1 MSWASQETRKH
12 IQEIAERVAAS
23 EGIEVLEV
31 EYRGSSRQGF
41 VRVFIDRPEGI
52 FHKDCELVSRQLGTI
67 LEVEDV
73 LRGSYRLEVSSPGLE
88 RKLYK
93 GTDYERFTG
102 KKVRITLR
110 QPREGRKQ
118 FTGQLGGIAKGTVLL
133 EAGGGEALRFP
144 LEDIE
149 TARLVAEF

>member
-1 MSWASQETRKH
+1 MCAYLSIVRK
-12 IQEIAERVAAS
+12 
-23 EGIEVLEV
+23 
-31 EYRGSSRQGF
+31 
-41 VRVFIDRPEGI
+41 VF

-73 LRGSYRLEVSSPGLE
+73 VRGSYRLEVSSPGLE

-102 KKVRITLR
+102 EKVRITLR

-118 FTGQLGGIAKGTVLL
+118 FTGRLGGIAKGTVLL
-133 EAGGGEALRFP
+133 EVGGGEALRFP

>member
-1 MSWASQETRKH
+1 MSWASQETRKR
-12 IQEIAERVAAS
+12 IVEIAERVAAS

-31 EYRGSSRQGF
+31 EYRGNASQGL

-52 FHKDCELVSRQLGTI
+52 FHRDCELVSRQLGTI

-73 LRGSYRLEVSSPGLE
+73 VRGAYRLEVSSPGLE

-93 GTDYERFTG
+93 GSDYERFTG

-110 QPREGRKQ
+110 QAREGRKQ
-118 FTGQLGGIAKGTVLL
+118 FTGRLGGIAEGTVLL
-133 EAGGGEALRFP
+133 EVGGGEALRFP
-144 LEDIE
+144 LADIE